1 MDKIYNILN
10 NIEAYIALAKQ
21 KTDKKNIEL
30 NEKSNSDNV
39 FDLVMSPSL
48 DDNNE
53 DSSSIEDE
61 SLNQYKSE
69 SLAMALGSLNK
80 ILHNV
85 YDILNNS
92 DLDRVKQNL
101 TEPWLQGMIAVV
113 DDNVSTIHDF
123 VKFYDSE
130 DDSEET
136 EAARK
141 EIDHHRK
148 HHHKQEKKTVNISYR
163 VLPGLPTR
171 INPSHDEHNEHES
184 HEEPNETTEPTNETN
199 ETPSDSPSM
208 PSAPASNR
216 PGLWENIRKKKEREG
231 KKYKPAKR
239 GDKDRPDSDT
249 WNKLT
254 KDTKK

>member
-10 NIEAYIALAKQ
+10 NIETYLALSKQ
-21 KTDKKNIEL
+21 KTDKENLKL

-48 DDNNE
+48 ENDNE
-53 DSSSIEDE
+53 DSSIIENE
-61 SLNQYKSE
+61 ELKQELYN
-69 SLAMALGSLNK
+69 MALSSLNK
-80 ILHNV
+80 ILHNIS
-85 YDILNNS
+85 DILNNS
-92 DLDRVKQNL
+92 DLDRVKDNL

-123 VKFYDSE
+123 VKFYDPE

-136 EAARK
+136 EATRK

-184 HEEPNETTEPTNETN
+184 HEEPNENNEPTNETN
-199 ETPSDSPSM
+199 ETPSESPSM
-208 PSAPASNR
+208 PSAPASTR

-239 GDKDRPDSDT
+239 GDKDRPDPDT

-254 KDTKK
+254 KDDKK